1 MTTGAAISE
10 VHSISDART
19 GVIRVSR
26 LALTGWANATPT
38 SSVGFKAWSDEGRMW
53 GVYTSSTSTLG
64 LYRRS
69 TAGASDLVV
78 SGTVT
83 NGKAAL
89 NNDPNNSGISGTADV
104 DNGTPGTNPEGD
116 ATFDVV
122 VSYADETDLIRADRN
137 ANSHLASGLYPG
149 GATGTRWESIL
160 AEAKMSIDADLLRM
174 LEPRLKYDT
183 WGRPMLAHL
192 VRIGDLARA
201 HAHRVMQK
209 ASANRGRAFYEEAD
223 YHERQV
229 KQELARLTVQ
239 FDYERDLAV
248 DDQSN
253 ANVVRLFR
261 R

>member
-1 MTTGAAISE
+1 MTTGANISE

-26 LALTGWANATPT
+26 LALTGWANAAPT
-38 SSVGFKAWSDEGRMW
+38 SSVGFKAWSDEGRVW
-53 GVYTSSTSTLG
+53 GVYTSSSADLSF
-64 LYRRS
+64 YRRS
-69 TAGASDLVV
+69 TAGVSDKVC
-78 SGTVT
+78 SGTVAS
-83 NGKAAL
+83 GKVTLAQA
-89 NNDPNNSGISGTADV
+89 NSSGISGTCDV

-122 VSYADETDLIRADRN
+122 ISYADESDLVRADRN

-174 LEPRLKYDT
+174 FELRLKYDDY
-183 WGRPMLAHL
+183 GRPLLAHL

-209 ASANRGRAFYEEAD
+209 AAANRGRAFYEEAD

-239 FDYERDLAV
+239 FDYERDGSPDA
-248 DDQSN
+248 QSN
-253 ANVVRLFR
+253 ANVVQLFR